1 MGAKLYD
8 NRIELTGIK
17 PCVYPF
23 HVNRKGDKYTVS
35 RRYVL
40 EIAEQLGYTIDTA
53 PPALRD
59 AMLQER
65 RARLAIER
73 LMSIGPT
80 GSPVVNEHLT
90 LRPIQEVAREIA
102 WYRDKYCIY
111 LDTRVGKT
119 PTSLAIINDDL
130 KKNPKHKW
138 LIICPLTLIENAWIP
153 DMKKFVPGISYIN
166 CHATT
171 KARRLEKLKDKSAS
185 IYITNTESFASY
197 KEYFDLFNFDGI
209 ILDESSC
216 LKSPKTKQ
224 TKAILEAAWNVKRF
238 YQLSGRPAPNCE
250 VEYYSQIRAVDY
262 YGVHQSLTRFK
273 QEYFVDTSF
282 NSNFEK
288 LMLRPDKKDDL
299 FNLIKK
305 YAIYADM
312 SDELNLPGREF
323 IEVPVEM
330 PKRLAEHYRA
340 IKNKMATEVSDDV
353 TITTLT
359 AGAKINK
366 LRQVTAG
373 FLIDTDAK
381 KENAIFGTGL
391 QEVYNIDDY
400 KLKKL
405 SELLEKHKDEQVIIW
420 AFYHEEFRAIKELL
434 GDKCRCVYG
443 LTSASEKTQYIQEFK
458 NGKVQYLVANAASA
472 SKGLTLTNCHIC
484 IYLSLDFSYE
494 NYYQSIQRIYGD
506 ISSQPK
512 FCTYYFILAKGTIDE
527 DIYRDTLQGKGAVS
541 MTLLNHLKRSG
552 V

>member
-1 MGAKLYD
+1 
-8 NRIELTGIK
+8 
-17 PCVYPF
+17 
-23 HVNRKGDKYTVS
+23 
-35 RRYVL
+35 
-40 EIAEQLGYTIDTA
+40 
-53 PPALRD
+53 
-59 AMLQER
+59 
-65 RARLAIER
+65 
-73 LMSIGPT
+73 
-80 GSPVVNEHLT
+80 
-90 LRPIQEVAREIA
+90 
-102 WYRDKYCIY
+102 
-111 LDTRVGKT
+111 
-119 PTSLAIINDDL
+119 
-130 KKNPKHKW
+130 
-138 LIICPLTLIENAWIP
+138 
-153 DMKKFVPGISYIN
+153 MKKFMPGISYIN

-171 KARRLEKLKDKSAS
+171 KARRLEKLRDKSAS
-185 IYITNTESFASY
+185 VYITNTESFAPY

-224 TKAILEAAWNVKRF
+224 TKAILEAAWNTKKF

-282 NSNFEK
+282 SSNFEK
-288 LMLRPDKKDDL
+288 IMLRPDKKEDL
-299 FNLIKK
+299 FNLIKQ

-323 IEVPVEM
+323 IEVSVEM
-330 PKRLAEHYRA
+330 PKVLAEHYKA
-340 IKNKMATEVSDDV
+340 LKNKMATEVSDGV
-353 TITTLT
+353 TITTMA

-366 LRQVTAG
+366 LRQVAAG
-373 FLIDTDAK
+373 FIIDTEAK
-381 KENAIFGTGL
+381 KENAVFGTEL

-443 LTSASEKTQYIQEFK
+443 LTTASEKTANIKDFK
-458 NGKVQYLVANAASA
+458 EGKVQYLVANAASA

-484 IYLSLDFSYE
+484 IYLSLDYSYE

-506 ISSQPK
+506 ISSQPN

-527 DIYRDTLQGKGAVS
+527 SIYRDTLQGKGAVS
-541 MTLLNHLKRSG
+541 TTLLNHLKRSST
-552 V
+552 

>member
-53 PPALRD
+53 PPALRE

-73 LMSIGPT
+73 LMTIGPT

-224 TKAILEAAWNVKRF
+224 TKAILEAAWSVKKF

-330 PKRLAEHYRA
+330 PKKLSEHYKA

-420 AFYHEEFRAIKELL
+420 PFIMKSL
-434 GDKCRCVYG
+434 G
-443 LTSASEKTQYIQEFK
+443 
-458 NGKVQYLVANAASA
+458 
-472 SKGLTLTNCHIC
+472 
-484 IYLSLDFSYE
+484 
-494 NYYQSIQRIYGD
+494 
-506 ISSQPK
+506 P
-512 FCTYYFILAKGTIDE
+512 
-527 DIYRDTLQGKGAVS
+527 
-541 MTLLNHLKRSG
+541 
-552 V
+552 